1 MMQKS
6 ALAFAFC
13 LSAGLVAAAC
23 GSPPAPP
30 VPPVPLPEPRASAST
45 SAPEAPEAA
54 EKAASAAEGKDAGAS
69 VKDGGSSGDASSGD
83 AGWAAPSDAGTL
95 RTGPVVDDTDAVGRA
110 FRPAN
115 AALDKAYAEFV
126 KKAQVAPSHTGAWTR
141 SAPSV
146 VKGNAKVGWDVTFS
160 SFPPAGF
167 SHEAIVH
174 VGPKGDATVKKAVA
188 SFSPD

>member
-1 MMQKS
+1 
-6 ALAFAFC
+6 
-13 LSAGLVAAAC
+13 V
-23 GSPPAPP
+23 
-30 VPPVPLPEPRASAST
+30 
-45 SAPEAPEAA
+45 PEAA
-54 EKAASAAEGKDAGAS
+54 EKPASAGHDASAS
-69 VKDGGSSGDASSGD
+69 VKDGSSGDGSSGDAGS
-83 AGWAAPSDAGTL
+83 AAPSDAGTL
-95 RTGPVVDDTDAVGRA
+95 RTGPVVDDTDAVARA

-126 KKAQVAPSHTGAWTR
+126 KKTQVAPSHTGAWTR

-174 VGPKGDATVKKAVA
+174 VGPKGDVTVKKAVA

>member
-1 MMQKS
+1 MIRKT
-6 ALAFAFC
+6 ALLGVGC
-13 LSAGLVAAAC
+13 LSACFVAVAC

-30 VPPVPLPEPRASAST
+30 VPPVALPEPRAAGTEVSEPPGPVVPPSV
-45 SAPEAPEAA
+45 S
-54 EKAASAAEGKDAGAS
+54 KDDGKDAGTN
-69 VKDGGSSGDASSGD
+69 VRDGGSSGDA
-83 AGWAAPSDAGTL
+83 GWEAPSDAGTL
-95 RTGPVVDDTDAVGRA
+95 RTGPVLDDTDAVDRA

-167 SHEAIVH
+167 SHEALVH
-174 VGPKGDATVKKAVA
+174 VGLKGDVTVKKATA

>member
-1 MMQKS
+1 MTRKT
-6 ALAFAFC
+6 AVLGAGC
-13 LSAGLVAAAC
+13 LSACFVALAC

-30 VPPVPLPEPRASAST
+30 VPPVALPEPRA
-45 SAPEAPEAA
+45 
-54 EKAASAAEGKDAGAS
+54 ASAATGTEVSEAPGPVVPPSFGKDDGKDAGPSA
-69 VKDGGSSGDASSGD
+69 KDGGSLAD
-83 AGWAAPSDAGTL
+83 AGWEAPSDAGTL
-95 RTGPVVDDTDAVGRA
+95 RTGPVLDDTDAVARA

-146 VKGNAKVGWDVTFS
+146 VKGNSKVGWDVTFS

-167 SHEAIVH
+167 SHEALVH
-174 VGPKGDATVKKAVA
+174 VGPKGDVTVKKAVA

>member
-1 MMQKS
+1 MIRKS
-6 ALAFAFC
+6 AFSFVFC
-13 LSAGLVAAAC
+13 LSASFVAVAC
-23 GSPPAPP
+23 GSPPAAP
-30 VPPVPLPEPRASAST
+30 VPPVALPEPRASGT
-45 SAPEAPEAA
+45 SAPEVPEPPAPVAPPSVG
-54 EKAASAAEGKDAGAS
+54 KDDGKDAGTNAR
-69 VKDGGSSGDASSGD
+69 DGGASGD
-83 AGWAAPSDAGTL
+83 AGWEAPSDAGTL
-95 RTGPVVDDTDAVGRA
+95 RTGPVLDDTDAVARA

-115 AALDKAYAEFV
+115 VALDKAYAEFV

-167 SHEAIVH
+167 SHEALVH
-174 VGPKGDATVKKAVA
+174 VGPKGDVTVKKAVA